1 MAVGIPADGPI
12 CKHKMTS
19 RVWTGFTDEDIIN
32 LQKGNGTQNAK
43 GSQMCKVIA
52 LPLRKGVMIKN
63 QEGHWIKRPLN
74 DIVVLRKLKIV
85 FIS

>member
-1 MAVGIPADGPI
+1 MLVGICANGTI

-43 GSQMCKVIA
+43 GSQMYEIVS
-52 LPLRKGVMIKN
+52 LSLR
-63 QEGHWIKRPLN
+63 N
-74 DIVVLRKLKIV
+74 DSRTADQVRT
-85 FIS
+85 